1 MGFFTW
7 FAVAALGFD
16 FLLHCP
22 SVRGGQEP
30 SAFEPPGG
38 SLLPS
43 APQPPSL
50 RAGGAAGSSVI
61 KRDKKS
67 SVWLL
72 RNFQPDSSSWPCP
85 FNSER
90 AGCCEPELPLPCL
103 APALSL
109 LLQLCRSSRHRG
121 TGAHPVPEPLDRC
134 TRTRVCAFWGWWKLR
149 RHSAAELCFCTVVFP
164 K

>member
-1 MGFFTW
+1 MVLFSW

-16 FLLHCP
+16 FLLHCS
-22 SVRGGQEP
+22 SVHGGQEP
-30 SAFEPPGG
+30 SAFESPGG
-38 SLLPS
+38 SFLPS

-50 RAGGAAGSSVI
+50 RPGGAAGSLV

-67 SVWLL
+67 FVWLL
-72 RNFQPDSSSWPCP
+72 CNFQTDSSSWPCP

-109 LLQLCRSSRHRG
+109 LLQLCRSSRHHG
-121 TGAHPVPEPLDRC
+121 TGVHPVPEPLDRC
-134 TRTRVCAFWGWWKLR
+134 TRTCVCAFLG
-149 RHSAAELCFCTVVFP
+149 
-164 K
+164 